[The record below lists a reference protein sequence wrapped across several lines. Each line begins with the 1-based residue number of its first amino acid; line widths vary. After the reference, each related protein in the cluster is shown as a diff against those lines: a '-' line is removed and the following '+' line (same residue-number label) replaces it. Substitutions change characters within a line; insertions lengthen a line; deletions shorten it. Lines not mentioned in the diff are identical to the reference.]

1 MFGRGPYSCLGQWL
15 ARMEVQETLRA
26 MLERFPVVR
35 LAGVPRR
42 SVDMFSL
49 AAEHLPVVLEP

>member
-1 MFGRGPYSCLGQWL
+1 MYGRGPYSCLGQWM

-26 MLERFPVVR
+26 VIERFPHIQ
-35 LAGVPRR
+35 LAGAPRR

-49 AAEHLPVVLEP
+49 SADSLPVVLAP